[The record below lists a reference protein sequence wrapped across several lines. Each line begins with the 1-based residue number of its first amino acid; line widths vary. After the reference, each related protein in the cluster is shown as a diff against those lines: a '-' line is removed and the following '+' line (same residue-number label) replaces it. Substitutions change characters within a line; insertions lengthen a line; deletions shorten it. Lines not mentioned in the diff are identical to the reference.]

1 MQRIAYFGPQGTFT
15 EQAARS
21 FTAGDP
27 VDPDGS
33 VRLVPEQTIPL
44 TLAAVRQGRADAACV
59 PVENT
64 VEGVVAAT
72 MDALAVDEPMV
83 ATAELL
89 LPIRFSV
96 LVRPGVKAEHVTTVA
111 SHPHALAQVRDWL
124 AIHLPHAVAV
134 AATSTAAAAAG
145 VSDGAYDAAVTAPI
159 ATRHYPLDVLA
170 DDIADVPDALTRFLL
185 LRRPG
190 PPAPPTGRDRTSLVV
205 TAADRTGEL
214 ASALT
219 ELALR
224 GINLSFLQARPLKGL
239 LGKYRFHIDLDGH
252 ISEPRIADA
261 LLALRRRSPEV
272 RYLGSFAKAGET
284 AAPPEPDHTA
294 ADYRAAG
301 EWLTAVLRGEDA

>member
-15 EQAARS
+15 EQAAMS
-21 FTAGDP
+21 FIAEDD
-27 VDPDGS
+27 VQ
-33 VRLVPEQTIPL
+33 LVPEQTIPL

-72 MDALAVDEPMV
+72 MDALAVDEPVV

-96 LVRPGVKAEHVTTVA
+96 LVRPGVKAEQVTTVA
-111 SHPHALAQVRDWL
+111 SHPHALAQVREWL
-124 AIHLPHAVAV
+124 AVHLPHAVPV
-134 AATSTAAAAAG
+134 AATSTAAAASG
-145 VSDGAYDAAVTAPI
+145 VADGAYDAAVTAPV

-170 DDIADVPDALTRFLL
+170 DDIADVSDALTRFFL

-190 PPAPPTGRDRTSLVV
+190 PPAPPTGCDRTSLVV

-239 LGKYRFHIDLDGH
+239 LGKYRFYIDLDGH

-284 AAPPEPDHTA
+284 AAPSEPDHTA